1 MKQLE
6 MCRAARF
13 WGKLFLFSTS
23 VVALLSFWS
32 VISRDVTRYDVLV
45 VKEAL
50 FGNGET
56 KSDGQEHGENAAH
69 LRIEQEK
76 KTPVVNFNKNF
87 TRDKADGKLRDRDI
101 RTYIN
106 ADTGNWIGD
115 MGKLPNSTKPT
126 LNRDKKGNLLLKNK
140 TLFSLL
146 NAGNVKPAEISIASL
161 RRNLSSGKSN
171 SSKQSLD
178 IYTPAA
184 KKSVYGEPGCP
195 DNPWR
200 EDLSD
205 LIRTWDKIAKEN
217 NIEYVLA
224 CGSLLGAMRNG
235 DVIPYDSDID
245 ILMDI
250 NYFASMKRLSV
261 ERNFHTSDG
270 KIRLVIQPE
279 FPLNIPVDVRKRFD
293 CQGKVLLFCFMIL
306 RI

>member
-1 MKQLE
+1 M
-6 MCRAARF
+6 F
-13 WGKLFLFSTS
+13 
-23 VVALLSFWS
+23 VVFLLSFWIG
-32 VISRDVTRYDVLV
+32 ISRYASKFDVLF
-45 VKEAL
+45 VKGVL
-50 FGNGET
+50 FESGKT
-56 KSDGQEHGENAAH
+56 KSDRQEHGARETGSASNHLNPAQ
-69 LRIEQEK
+69 LRIEPE
-76 KTPVVNFNKNF
+76 
-87 TRDKADGKLRDRDI
+87 R
-101 RTYIN
+101 
-106 ADTGNWIGD
+106 
-115 MGKLPNSTKPT
+115 KLPVADLSNYFTDDKVEGTEHQNGSNWMAELQDSTKPT
-126 LNRDKKGNLLLKNK
+126 FNRDKPRNLLLENE
-140 TLFSLL
+140 TLFPLL
-146 NAGNVKPAEISIASL
+146 STGNVKPAKIPSVSL
-161 RRNLSSGKSN
+161 SLKPNLSSGKSH

-178 IYTPAA
+178 IYTHAV